1 MNTTYATRKSL
12 LYKVKDQQ
20 DLKSWDEFTN
30 LYRRYIYM
38 VARNMNLTHHD
49 AEDITQ
55 RALIKLWEKLP
66 DFEYDRC
73 RGTFRSWLCTI
84 IRHMVINFVKRKAR
98 MLTTLDDEEK
108 SLTQNYLNK
117 VTVPELKMLEERE
130 WNTFLLNSA
139 WESIKGQLTD
149 KVREAYLLL
158 HKGQSLESV
167 SEQLGIK
174 LNTVYV
180 YRLRVQQKL
189 AKEITSLVNKLS

>member
-117 VTVPELKMLEERE
+117 VTVPELKTLEERE

>member
-1 MNTTYATRKSL
+1 MNTKYATRKSL
-12 LYKVKDQQ
+12 LHKIKDKQ
-20 DLKSWDEFTN
+20 DLKSWDEFTQ

-84 IRHMVINFVKRKAR
+84 IRHMVINFVKRRAR

-108 SLTQNYLNK
+108 SRTQSYLNQ
-117 VTVPELKMLEERE
+117 VTVPELKTLEERE
-130 WNTFLLNSA
+130 WNKFLLNSA
-139 WESIKGQLTD
+139 WENIKNSLTD
-149 KVREAYLLL
+149 KVREAYLYL
-158 HKGQSLESV
+158 HNGRSLEYV
-167 SEQLGIK
+167 ADTLGIK

-189 AKEITSLVNKLS
+189 AKEIARLENHLS